1 MRGVRFISFSTRGV
15 SGNFMQRLRVIACL
29 FLALFLCASGFAQD
43 SLPSG
48 GKSLKYIS
56 IGSAE
61 LAYTEQGKGEPVIL
75 VHGGLGDYR
84 SWAAQM
90 TPFSKYFTV
99 IAYSRRYHFPNKW
112 HGDASDYALKLHARD
127 LIAFILTLGRG
138 PVHLVGHSYG
148 GAVAAIAAAEHP
160 ELIRS
165 LILIEPRLLELLPK
179 TPETDTYHAERRELT
194 QKVIGLLGA
203 GDEKQ
208 AVKSFLTFTRGAV
221 GEQKI
226 SASVLEVM
234 EDNVH
239 TLRPMLAA
247 VEPPNTFVCED
258 AQRIRAPVLLVKGEL
273 SPKIYAPLMSQL
285 QKCLQK
291 SEKVTIS
298 ESSHGVMQE
307 NPQDFNETV
316 LKFLRRHKK

>member
-1 MRGVRFISFSTRGV
+1 
-15 SGNFMQRLRVIACL
+15 MQRFRVIACL
-29 FLALFLCASGFAQD
+29 SFALFLCASGFAQD
-43 SLPSG
+43 SSPLG
-48 GKSLKYIS
+48 GQSLKYIT
-56 IGSAE
+56 IGDTE

-84 SWAAQM
+84 TWAAQM
-90 TPFSKYFTV
+90 TPLSRYFTV

-112 HGDASDYALKLHARD
+112 VGDASDYSLRLHAAD
-127 LIAFILTLGRG
+127 LIAFIRTLGRG

-165 LILIEPRLLELLPK
+165 LVLIEPRLLQLLPK
-179 TPETDTYHAERRELT
+179 TPETDAYHAERREVT
-194 QKVIGLLGA
+194 QKVIGLLRA

-221 GEQKI
+221 GEEKI
-226 SASVLEVM
+226 AASVLEVM
-234 EDNVH
+234 EDNVQ
-239 TLRPMLAA
+239 TLRPMLTA

-258 AQRIRAPVLLVKGEL
+258 AQRIKAPVLLVSGGL

-291 SEKVTIS
+291 SEQVTIS
-298 ESSHGVMQE
+298 GSSHGVMQE
-307 NPQDFNETV
+307 NPQAFNGTV
-316 LKFLRRHKK
+316 LQFLRRHKK

>member
-1 MRGVRFISFSTRGV
+1 
-15 SGNFMQRLRVIACL
+15 MQRFRVIACL
-29 FLALFLCASGFAQD
+29 SFALFSCAAGFAQNSSPLD
-43 SLPSG
+43 G
-48 GKSLKYIS
+48 QSLKYIT
-56 IGSAE
+56 INDTE

-84 SWAAQM
+84 TWAAQM
-90 TPFSKYFTV
+90 TPFSKHFRV
-99 IAYSRRYHFPNKW
+99 IAYSRRYHFPNHW
-112 HGDASDYALKLHARD
+112 VGDASDYSLKLHVKD

-165 LILIEPRLLELLPK
+165 LVLIEPRLLQLLPK
-179 TPETDTYHAERRELT
+179 TLETDTYHAERRELT
-194 QKVIGLLGA
+194 QKVIGLLRA

-221 GEQKI
+221 GEEKI

-258 AQRIRAPVLLVKGEL
+258 AQRIRVPVLLVRGEL

-291 SEKVTIS
+291 SEQVTIIG
-298 ESSHGVMQE
+298 SSHGVMQE
-307 NPQDFNETV
+307 NPQDFNGTV
-316 LKFLRRHKK
+316 LKFLRRHK

>member
-1 MRGVRFISFSTRGV
+1 
-15 SGNFMQRLRVIACL
+15 MQRFRVIACL
-29 FLALFLCASGFAQD
+29 SFALFLSASGLAQD
-43 SLPSG
+43 SSPLG
-48 GKSLKYIS
+48 GQSLKYITIS
-56 IGSAE
+56 DTE

-84 SWAAQM
+84 TWAAQM
-90 TPFSKYFTV
+90 TPLSKYFRV

-112 HGDASDYALKLHARD
+112 VGDASDYSLKLHAKD
-127 LIAFILTLGRG
+127 LIAFIHTLGRG

-148 GAVAAIAAAEHP
+148 GAVAAIAAAEYP

-165 LILIEPRLLELLPK
+165 LVLIEPRLLQLLPK

-194 QKVIGLLGA
+194 QKVIGLLRV

-208 AVKSFLTFTRGAV
+208 AVKSFLIFTRGAV
-221 GEQKI
+221 GEEKI
-226 SASVLEVM
+226 SASVVEVM

-258 AQRIRAPVLLVKGEL
+258 AQRIRAPVLLVSGEL
-273 SPKIYAPLMSQL
+273 SPKIYAPLMSRL

-291 SEKVTIS
+291 SEQVTIS
-298 ESSHGVMQE
+298 HSSHGVMQE
-307 NPQDFNETV
+307 NPQEFNGTV
-316 LKFLRRHKK
+316 LKFMRRPKK

>member
-1 MRGVRFISFSTRGV
+1 
-15 SGNFMQRLRVIACL
+15 MQRFRVIACL
-29 FLALFLCASGFAQD
+29 SFALFLCASGFAQD
-43 SLPSG
+43 SSPLG
-48 GKSLKYIS
+48 GQSLKYIT
-56 IGSAE
+56 INDTE

-84 SWAAQM
+84 TWAAQM
-90 TPFSKYFTV
+90 TPLSKSFRV

-112 HGDASDYALKLHARD
+112 VGDASDYSLKLHAKD
-127 LIAFILTLGRG
+127 LIGFIHTLARG
-138 PVHLVGHSYG
+138 PVHLIGHSYG

-165 LILIEPRLLELLPK
+165 LVLIEPRLLQLLPK
-179 TPETDTYHAERRELT
+179 TPDTDTYHAERRELT

-208 AVKSFLTFTRGAV
+208 AVKGFLTFTRGAV
-221 GEQKI
+221 GEERI
-226 SASVLEVM
+226 SAAVLKVM
-234 EDNVH
+234 EDNAH

-247 VEPPNTFVCED
+247 VEPPNTFVCKD
-258 AQRIRAPVLLVKGEL
+258 AQRIRAPVLLVSGEL

-291 SEKVTIS
+291 SGQVTIS
-298 ESSHGVMQE
+298 GSSHGVMQE
-307 NPQDFNETV
+307 NPQDFNGTV

>member
-1 MRGVRFISFSTRGV
+1 
-15 SGNFMQRLRVIACL
+15 MQRFRVIACL
-29 FLALFLCASGFAQD
+29 SFALFLCASGFAQD
-43 SLPSG
+43 SSPLG
-48 GKSLKYIS
+48 GQLKYIT
-56 IGSAE
+56 IGDTE
-61 LAYTEQGKGEPVIL
+61 LAYTEQGKGETVIL

-84 SWAAQM
+84 TWAAQM
-90 TPFSKYFTV
+90 TPLSKYFRV

-112 HGDASDYALKLHARD
+112 VGDASDYSLRLHAAD
-127 LIAFILTLGRG
+127 LIAFIRTLERG

-165 LILIEPRLLELLPK
+165 LVLIEPRLLQLLPK
-179 TPETDTYHAERRELT
+179 TPETDAYHAERREVT
-194 QKVIGLLGA
+194 QKVIGLLRA

-208 AVKSFLTFTRGAV
+208 AVKNFLTFTRGAV
-221 GEQKI
+221 GEEKI

-234 EDNVH
+234 EDNVQ
-239 TLRPMLAA
+239 TLRPMLTA

-258 AQRIRAPVLLVKGEL
+258 AQRIKAPVLLVSGGL

-291 SEKVTIS
+291 SEQVTIS
-298 ESSHGVMQE
+298 GSSHGVMQE
-307 NPQDFNETV
+307 NPQAFNGTV
-316 LKFLRRHKK
+316 LQFLRRHKK

>member
-1 MRGVRFISFSTRGV
+1 MQSF
-15 SGNFMQRLRVIACL
+15 RVIGCL
-29 FLALFLCASGFAQD
+29 SFALFLCASGLAQD
-43 SLPSG
+43 SSPLG
-48 GKSLKYIS
+48 GQSLKYIN
-56 IGSAE
+56 IRDTE
-61 LAYTEQGKGEPVIL
+61 LAYTEQGKGEAVIL

-84 SWAAQM
+84 TWAAQM
-90 TPFSKYFTV
+90 TPLSKYFRV
-99 IAYSRRYHFPNKW
+99 IAYSRRFHFPNKW
-112 HGDASDYALKLHARD
+112 VGDASDYSLKLHAGD
-127 LIAFILTLGRG
+127 LIAFIHALGRG

-148 GAVAAIAAAEHP
+148 GAVAAIAAAAHP

-165 LILIEPRLLELLPK
+165 LVLIEPRLLQLLPK

-194 QKVIGLLGA
+194 QRVLGLLRA

-221 GEQKI
+221 GEEKI

-258 AQRIRAPVLLVKGEL
+258 AQRIRAPVLLVSGEL
-273 SPKIYAPLMSQL
+273 SPKIYAPLMTQL

-291 SEKVTIS
+291 SEQVTIS
-298 ESSHGVMQE
+298 GSSHGVMQE
-307 NPQDFNETV
+307 NPQDFNGTV
-316 LKFLRRHKK
+316 LKFLRRHKN